1 MAFTYDI
8 STNRGKVR
16 FLVGDTD
23 ATDYFLEDNE
33 IDYLLLVW
41 TSVQTAAV
49 EACKAIAAKLSREAD
64 KRIGDL
70 SLSMSQRAA
79 AYLTL
84 AKTLA
89 KSSSS
94 MLSGFAGGISQS
106 SKETVEDDSDR
117 VVPAFTRGMMSS
129 EASEEDSLED
139 D

>member
-49 EACKAIAAKLSREAD
+49 
-64 KRIGDL
+64 
-70 SLSMSQRAA
+70 
-79 AYLTL
+79 
-84 AKTLA
+84 
-89 KSSSS
+89 
-94 MLSGFAGGISQS
+94 
-106 SKETVEDDSDR
+106 
-117 VVPAFTRGMMSS
+117 
-129 EASEEDSLED
+129 
-139 D
+139 